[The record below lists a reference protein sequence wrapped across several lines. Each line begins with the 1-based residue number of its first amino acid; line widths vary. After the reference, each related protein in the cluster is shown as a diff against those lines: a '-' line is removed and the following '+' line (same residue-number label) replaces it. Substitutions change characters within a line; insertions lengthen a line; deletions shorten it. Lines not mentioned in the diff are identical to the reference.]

1 MWWPDEFLR
10 ARVNSASGSLDA
22 TCAVAGC
29 CFCMNGACRQWQ
41 VQAWWL
47 SLVAHQLTVRNQ
59 PESGGQPSVVDPK
72 ESVDGSESGRWMG
85 SLRMPQR
92 SLRYVGDV
100 RSVRSCGSALEL
112 PSERATRSA
121 SSLFQPCSP
130 VRMKGRPVQPA
141 RSGPSFLSC
150 GTPCTA
156 SLKLPLTPVRLP
168 QAKGVG
174 HPRAGAG
181 RDTRCCSAATDQRTG
196 SALGPWSLGA
206 LGHRFV

>member
-1 MWWPDEFLR
+1 MGRLLADAHDRWRGVQHYPADPQ
-10 ARVNSASGSLDA
+10 SLPPGDRPL
-22 TCAVAGC
+22 TLQKTSSVAGSGWVPT
-29 CFCMNGACRQWQ
+29 FSGN
-41 VQAWWL
+41 
-47 SLVAHQLTVRNQ
+47 NQ
-59 PESGGQPSVVDPK
+59 TTALDPK
-72 ESVDGSESGRWMG
+72 ESVDDSESGRWMG

-130 VRMKGRPVQPA
+130 VCMTGRPGQPA

-150 GTPCTA
+150 GTPCSA
-156 SLKLPLTPVRLP
+156 SLKLPLTPVRFS

-196 SALGPWSLGA
+196 SAPGPWSLGA

>member
-1 MWWPDEFLR
+1 MRHRSLERCAAVLSSVRKTRRCTLDFLASKAEER
-10 ARVNSASGSLDA
+10 AIGRGASAQGRCVAASRVGKGSRVAA
-22 TCAVAGC
+22 T
-29 CFCMNGACRQWQ
+29 
-41 VQAWWL
+41 
-47 SLVAHQLTVRNQ
+47 
-59 PESGGQPSVVDPK
+59 DPK

-168 QAKGVG
+168 QTKGVG